1 MLGIVAVGVVRESRK
16 FRAAIYRAHRA
27 VIFATAQLSCK
38 LFLYIKVYVIAYTLQ
53 RPLSLLTVCLIS
65 VILWRIQAILS

>member
-16 FRAAIYRAHRA
+16 FRAAMAHRA

-53 RPLSLLTVCLIS
+53 RPLSLLTVWL
-65 VILWRIQAILS
+65 VTLILWRIQAILS